1 MGFFAKDDDGP
12 GLEAGGIPREAEER
26 LSAIRAEG
34 SAFTSTLGVGE
45 FALLNELGP
54 MPLAQVLGASVH
66 QVGWQLLPT
75 AAQWGGHVY
84 CELAQVMLA
93 WDHARRRA
101 FDRLSEEARLV
112 GADVVLGVEL
122 RRGEHDWARNSVDY
136 LVSGTAVRLPDSSGS
151 EWPVLSDLSVQ
162 DYWKLRKGG
171 WAPAGLVAS
180 TSVFFVAQ
188 SVRLAWSRRLSAMR
202 NQELEEYT
210 AGFYEARERAM
221 QIVQSQATT
230 AGAHGI
236 VGVSLEHRVSREDFK
251 VSPVWVSAPAGTG
264 GPLGA
269 YVPGSLS
276 RGRYENLG
284 RDSRKGMAITV
295 HVVGTAIRRAAPAAG
310 GFRPATTIQLKEA
323 R

>member
-1 MGFFAKDDDGP
+1 VAFFEDDNARR
-12 GLEAGGIPREAEER
+12 LEAGGIPAEAEER
-26 LSAIRAEG
+26 LRAVRSEG

-54 MPLAQVLGASVH
+54 TPLAQVLGASVH
-66 QVGWQLLPT
+66 QVGWQMLPT
-75 AAQWGGHVY
+75 EAQWGGHVY
-84 CELAQVMLA
+84 CELQQVMLA

-101 FDRLSEEARLV
+101 FNRLSEEARLV

-136 LVSGTAVRLPDSSGS
+136 VVSGTAVRLPGSSGS

-162 DYWKLRKGG
+162 DYWTLRQGG
-171 WAPAGLVAS
+171 WAPVGLVAA

-188 SVRLAWSRRLSAMR
+188 SIRLAWSRRLGAMR

-210 AGFYEARERAM
+210 AGFYSARERAM
-221 QIVQSQATT
+221 QVVQSQATDV
-230 AGAHGI
+230 GADGV
-236 VGVSLEHRVSREDFK
+236 VGVSLQHRVSREDFR
-251 VSPVWVSAPAGTG
+251 VSPSLVSPPIASAGPG
-264 GPLGA
+264 GA
-269 YVPGSLS
+269 YVPGGLA

-284 RDSRKGMAITV
+284 RDRRKGMAITV
-295 HVVGTAIRRAAPAAG
+295 HVVGTAIRRAAPAAS

-323 R
+323 G